1 MSKLELAKRK
11 DSDSS
16 FEDFVDYINNE
27 LQPRTLN
34 SPSKA
39 PCEAISGIFAARNAH
54 RR

>member
-39 PCEAISGIFAARNAH
+39 LCKAISNIGCGSKVQ
-54 RR
+54 